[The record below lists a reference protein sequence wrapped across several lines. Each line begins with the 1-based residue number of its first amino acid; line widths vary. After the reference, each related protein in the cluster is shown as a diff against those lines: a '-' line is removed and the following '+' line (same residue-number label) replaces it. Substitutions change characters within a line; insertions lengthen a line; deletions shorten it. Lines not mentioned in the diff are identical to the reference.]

1 MKIKALPQD
10 MYQMGKLYLEVLF
23 KDPVIEPSISK
34 FVLERYQ
41 TMEMYQKARQNETYK
56 YKK

>member
-1 MKIKALPQD
+1 MKIKALSQD

-23 KDPVIEPSISK
+23 KDPVIELSISK
-34 FVLERYQ
+34 SVLERYQ
-41 TMEMYQKARQNETYK
+41 TSEMYQKARQNETYQ